1 MRIFKVLFFLLTSFY
16 VLSSCQNK
24 VIDKIPVSDFFLQT
38 DKSTYRLSP
47 DGKHVGY
54 LQNLENDNRVVTL
67 VDVTGESTQIVSQTD
82 SLLGNVSNYFWTA
95 PNEIVMSVRDP
106 KDNLVHLYSYNLENK
121 ETNLL
126 LQPGKNRLR
135 FVTPVRKREGGILI
149 GLNKRDSSVFDI
161 YRFNLESKKLDLVA
175 ENPGN
180 IIRWVQDLNG
190 KLLVALAGDSIQETL
205 LYRKTEKEP
214 FQVVT
219 QNTFYNVVHPIGF
232 VKDKPHH
239 IYTLSNVNRDKAS
252 LVELDLNTG
261 EELVLFSHPE
271 VDISTGGYATES
283 GEMVYAYLIN
293 DHRER
298 HFLNS
303 DFAKSYQGLADKL
316 PGFELRV
323 IDEDFSS
330 KRFVIHAF
338 TDQNPGGIYFYD
350 GQNDK
355 LQRIVEINPSLNGKK
370 LANMKP
376 ISYTARDG
384 KVIKGFLT
392 LPINASN
399 KPLPVIVYPHNGPD
413 ERNFWGYQA
422 DVQLFA
428 NRGYAVFQINF
439 RGSTG
444 YGKEFRKAGFKEWG
458 GKIQEDISDGV
469 EWLIDQRIAD
479 RNRIGIFGS
488 GFGGYSALHGAI
500 YRSDLYKAAAS
511 YGGFTN
517 LFTHIKE
524 VPPFLKPYVQK
535 YYLTIGNPE
544 TESERLR
551 EMSPVFHAEKIKI
564 PVFIAQGGKDSRSAV
579 NETNQLVSKIRKNNI
594 PITYLLREEEGR
606 FFRKEENKIQLY
618 EDLVTFFDTHL
629 KK

>member
-1 MRIFKVLFFLLTSFY
+1 MRIFKYLFYILVTLPVF
-16 VLSSCQNK
+16 SSCKNK
-24 VIDKIPVSDFFLQT
+24 VIDKIPVEDFFLST
-38 DKSTYRLSP
+38 DKSNFRISP
-47 DGKHVGY
+47 DGKYVGY
-54 LQNLENDNRVVTL
+54 VNNLDNNSRTVTL
-67 VDVTGESTQIVSQTD
+67 VDVSGNEPQIFQHSD
-82 SLLGNVSNYFWTA
+82 SLLNNVVNYFWSSPT
-95 PNEIVMSVRDP
+95 EIVYTVRDLEE
-106 KDNLVHLYSYNLENK
+106 NLMSLYSYNLEEDK
-121 ETNLL
+121 STQLI
-126 LQPGKNRLR
+126 QPGKNRMR
-135 FVTPVRKREGGILI
+135 FVLPVRKKDGGILV
-149 GLNKRDSSVFDI
+149 GLNKRDSNVFDI
-161 YRFNLESKKLDLVA
+161 YRFHLESKKLDLVA

-180 IIRWVQDLNG
+180 IIRWIQDLNG

-205 LYRKTEKEP
+205 LYRKTEQDD

-219 QNTFYNVVHPIGF
+219 QNTFYNVVHPVGF
-232 VKDKPHH
+232 VRTKPHH
-239 IYTLSNVNRDKAS
+239 IYALSNVNRDKAS

-271 VDISTGGYATES
+271 VDVSTGGYAAES

-293 DHRER
+293 EHRER

-303 DFAKSYQGLADKL
+303 DFAKSYHSLSEKL

-330 KRFVIHAF
+330 KRLILQAF

-350 GQNDK
+350 GQRDALLN
-355 LQRIVEINPSLNGKK
+355 IENINPALEGKK

-376 ISYTARDG
+376 VSFTARDG
-384 KVIKGFLT
+384 EIIKGFLT
-392 LPINASN
+392 LPVNASN

-428 NRGYAVFQINF
+428 NRGYAVFQLNF

-479 RNRIGIFGS
+479 RKRIGIFGA

-500 YRSDLYKAAAS
+500 YRSDLYAAAAS
-511 YGGFTN
+511 YGGFSN

-524 VPPFLKPYVQK
+524 VPPFLKPYVQR

-551 EMSPVFHAEKIKI
+551 AMSPIFHAEKINI
-564 PVFIAQGGKDSRSAV
+564 PIFIAQGGKDSRSAV
-579 NETNQLVSKIRKNNI
+579 NETNQLVSKIRKNNV
-594 PITYLLREEEGR
+594 PITYLLRDEEGR
-606 FFRKEENKIQLY
+606 NFRKEENRIQLY
-618 EDLVTFFDTHL
+618 DDLVLFFDTYL